1 MYSIHRP
8 LIPFVGLGM
17 IRDVDL
23 GGGPY
28 RGTFTAA
35 VFTTWYFTALGI
47 FSCENFKKEIQVIHS
62 KKINVLTHYNAKVLS
77 ITLILGYKGPTLHS
91 QTRVKP
97 S

>member
-1 MYSIHRP
+1 MRRT
-8 LIPFVGLGM
+8 VGGS
-17 IRDVDL
+17 
-23 GGGPY
+23 PY

-77 ITLILGYKGPTLHS
+77 MTLIWVIRAQHFIPRQGLSLHDCDN
-91 QTRVKP
+91 QALN
-97 S
+97 